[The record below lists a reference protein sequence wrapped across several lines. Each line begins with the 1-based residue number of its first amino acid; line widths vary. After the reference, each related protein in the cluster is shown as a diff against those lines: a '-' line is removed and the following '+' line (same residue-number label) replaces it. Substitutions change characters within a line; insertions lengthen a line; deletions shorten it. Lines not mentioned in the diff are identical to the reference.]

1 MKSRTP
7 YNIAPRPKYSSEYSL
22 CFRRTAKN
30 RQLTAPAATI
40 STPKSIRARS
50 SAENSAMGSAFILN
64 SGCSQPLPSTL
75 SRRLRI
81 QNHFA
86 ELLAFF
92 QAFMRR
98 RGFTQGKALVHDR
111 FDLAGENMLH
121 HLVKIAHR
129 SHKRSQE
136 RKLARKQK
144 PDVKTG
150 FRTRRGAAGHQL
162 SSRLERLHALL
173 PCGFAHV
180 LKYDVAH
187 LPVRDFLYLIANL
200 LLVMVDYVVG
210 AEFAAL
216 VKLIFVAR
224 GGDTCCAKHLADLD
238 GNAPN
243 PRAAAQ
249 HQHGIRR
256 LDAASAHQHVP
267 CRERNQRHGRG
278 FIVGQFLRNRQDAHA
293 RHGDVFAVAA
303 IVQIAKHTEL
313 RAEIL
318 LTLGAFG
325 ADPAERHGR

>member
-7 YNIAPRPKYSSEYSL
+7 YKIAPRPKYSSEYSL
-22 CFRRTAKN
+22 CFRRPAKN

-50 SAENSAMGSAFILN
+50 SAENAAMWSAFILN

-81 QNHFA
+81 QNHLA

-98 RGFTQGKALVHDR
+98 RGFTQGKALVHDG
-111 FDLAGENMLH
+111 FDLARENMLH

-129 SHKRSQE
+129 SHKRSQK
-136 RKLARKQK
+136 RK

-173 PCGFAHV
+173 PGGFAHV

-187 LPVRDFLYLIANL
+187 LSVRDFLYLIANL

-216 VKLIFVAR
+216 V
-224 GGDTCCAKHLADLD
+224 
-238 GNAPN
+238 
-243 PRAAAQ
+243 
-249 HQHGIRR
+249 
-256 LDAASAHQHVP
+256 
-267 CRERNQRHGRG
+267 
-278 FIVGQFLRNRQDAHA
+278 
-293 RHGDVFAVAA
+293 
-303 IVQIAKHTEL
+303 
-313 RAEIL
+313 
-318 LTLGAFG
+318 
-325 ADPAERHGR
+325 